1 MKLIDE
7 IQQEIISDFNLFS
20 DWTQKYEYL
29 IDLGKELKVLDAK
42 YKTEENLIKGCQSN
56 VWLIAKKEK
65 NNIAFT
71 ADSDAIMT
79 KGIIALLIKILS
91 NQTAKDITNC
101 DLFFIKKIGLSE
113 HLSATRANGLL
124 SMIKQMKLYA
134 YGLENK

>member
-42 YKTEENLIKGCQSN
+42 HKTEENLIKGCQSN

-65 NNIAFT
+65 NSIVFT

-91 NQTAKDITNC
+91 NQTTKDITNC

>member
-1 MKLIDE
+1 MRLIDE

>member
-42 YKTEENLIKGCQSN
+42 HKTEENLIKGCQSN

-65 NNIAFT
+65 NSIVFT

-91 NQTAKDITNC
+91 NQTQKDITNC

>member
-7 IQQEIISDFNLFS
+7 IQQEIVSDFNLFS

-42 YKTEENLIKGCQSN
+42 HKTEENLIKGCQSN

-65 NNIAFT
+65 NSIVFT

-91 NQTAKDITNC
+91 NQTPKDITNC